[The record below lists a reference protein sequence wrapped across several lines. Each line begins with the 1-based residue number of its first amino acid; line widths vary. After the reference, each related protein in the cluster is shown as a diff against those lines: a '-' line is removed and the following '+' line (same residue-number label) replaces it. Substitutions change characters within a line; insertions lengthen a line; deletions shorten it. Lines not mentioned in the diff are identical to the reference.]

1 LTKTQQTQQ
10 TQHTQPQT
18 QQQRDERA
26 DYEVVVI
33 GGGPAGLQAAL
44 TLGRVHRRTLLLD
57 SGDYRNG
64 PAEHMH
70 NFLGFDGM
78 PPGELRAA
86 ARKNLE
92 AYETVE
98 VRDVCAERTSPDGDG
113 FRITLADGDSVRAR
127 GIILATG
134 LRDTLP
140 EKPGLGE
147 LWGSVVAQCPFCH
160 GHEMAGRP
168 VAILG
173 AEESGAHLA
182 GIMMPVAGGLTALA
196 DGDDVDDAMPDGV
209 RIRREPVTGFARTDD
224 GVRVRFAEGDD
235 EEYAGVLVTTGFT
248 QAAPF
253 AEQLDLKVL
262 DSGCVEIDGMGR
274 TSVPGVHAAGDMAH
288 TATEAMPVAS
298 VLTAAGSG
306 LVAASAM
313 TAYLL

>member
-1 LTKTQQTQQ
+1 M
-10 TQHTQPQT
+10 TQPRTTHDQL
-18 QQQRDERA
+18 DF
-26 DYEVVVI
+26 EVVVI

-64 PAEHMH
+64 PSEHMH
-70 NFLGFDGM
+70 NFLGFDGL
-78 PPGELRAA
+78 PPGDLRAA

-98 VRDVCAERTSPDGDG
+98 LRDVCAGRVAQDGDG
-113 FRITLADGDSVRAR
+113 FRVDLRDGDSVTTR
-127 GIILATG
+127 GVILATG

-140 EKPGLGE
+140 DKPGIGE

-196 DGDDVDDAMPDGV
+196 DGEDVDDSMPDGV
-209 RIRREPVTGFARTDD
+209 RIRPEPVVGFTRTDD
-224 GVRVRFAEGDD
+224 GVRVSFEDGDD

-253 AEQLDLKVL
+253 AEQLGLDVL

-274 TSVPGVHAAGDMAH
+274 TSVSGVHAAGDMAH
-288 TATEAMPVAS
+288 TATMAMPLSS

>member
-1 LTKTQQTQQ
+1 MTA
-10 TQHTQPQT
+10 TQPT
-18 QQQRDERA
+18 TGQQHEGAARPE
-26 DYEVVVI
+26 YEVVVI

-57 SGDYRNG
+57 SGAYRNG

-78 PPGELRAA
+78 PPAELRAA

-98 VRDVCAERTSPDGDG
+98 VRDVCADRAAREGDA
-113 FRITLADGDSVRAR
+113 FRVDLADGGSVRTR
-127 GIILATG
+127 GLILATG

-196 DGDDVDDAMPDGV
+196 DGEEVDPAMPDGV
-209 RIRREPVTGFARTDD
+209 RIRPEPVTGFTRTDD
-224 GVRVRFAEGDD
+224 GVRVGFEGAED

-253 AEQLDLKVL
+253 AEQLELTML

-288 TATEAMPVAS
+288 TATMAMPLAS

>member
-1 LTKTQQTQQ
+1 MTATQAQPDE
-10 TQHTQPQT
+10 TQHEP
-18 QQQRDERA
+18 A
-26 DYEVVVI
+26 GPDYEVVVI

-57 SGDYRNG
+57 SGAYRNG

-70 NFLGFDGM
+70 NFLGFDGL

-98 VRDVCAERTSPDGDG
+98 VRDVCADRASREGEEFVVD
-113 FRITLADGDSVRAR
+113 LADGSSVRTR
-127 GIILATG
+127 GIVLATG

-196 DGDDVDDAMPDGV
+196 DGEEVDGSMPEGV
-209 RIRREPVTGFARTDD
+209 RIRPEPVTGFTRTDD
-224 GVRVRFAEGDD
+224 GVRVSFESGED
-235 EEYAGVLVTTGFT
+235 EEFAGVLVTTGFT

-253 AEQLDLKVL
+253 AEQLDLKML

-288 TATEAMPVAS
+288 TGTMAMPLAS

>member
-1 LTKTQQTQQ
+1 MS
-10 TQHTQPQT
+10 
-18 QQQRDERA
+18 ERSTT
-26 DYEVVVI
+26 DDRPDFEVVVI

-64 PAEHMH
+64 PSEHMH
-70 NFLGFDGM
+70 NFLGFDGL
-78 PPGELRAA
+78 PPGDLREA

-92 AYETVE
+92 AYATVE
-98 VRDVCAERTSPDGDG
+98 VRDVCADRAAGDGDG
-113 FRITLADGDSVRAR
+113 FRVDLRDGDSVTTR

-140 EKPGLGE
+140 DKPGLGD

-182 GIMMPVAGGLTALA
+182 GIMMPVADGLTALA
-196 DGDDVDDAMPDGV
+196 DGGDVDPHMPEGV
-209 RIRREPVTGFARTDD
+209 TIRSEPVARFTRTDD
-224 GVRVRFAEGDD
+224 GVRVTFEDGQE

-248 QAAPF
+248 QSAPF
-253 AEQLDLKVL
+253 AEQLDLKML

-288 TATEAMPVAS
+288 TATMAMPLAS